1 MLSKVSLK
9 NFKSF
14 EALELPLA
22 PLSILTGANCA
33 GKSTVLQA
41 LLLLRQSATIGE
53 LQNGRLLLNGQLVHI
68 GTGRD
73 LIYSEATDDVIGIGL
88 CDDAEQQIE
97 YLFGY
102 DRYGGALQ
110 SQVSSAAISPA
121 LLDYISNSIWH
132 YVGAE
137 RIGPRRYSLTS
148 DTDVILQRKIGPT
161 GEHVLHYLQYYAEQQ
176 VCAELCLGHES
187 GSYGVPIPLN
197 QMALQ
202 IQTERWL
209 NHISPGLRLKIAE
222 ERGMDLL
229 QMKFAFEGQHTI
241 TPDFRAT
248 NVGFGL
254 SYVLPILVSVLSSK
268 PGGMVILE
276 NPEAHLHPSAQAWMG
291 VLLWRAASAGIQVIV
306 ETHSD
311 HLLNAVR
318 VEVHDGQVDANN
330 CRIHFFHRDEA
341 DRLQFRVTSP
351 HLNAQGKLDRWP
363 VGFFDQWDKAVARLI
378 IPPKR
383 T

>member
-41 LLLLRQSATIGE
+41 LLLLRQSAVVGE
-53 LQNGRLLLNGQLVHI
+53 LKNGRLLLNGHLVHI

-73 LIYSEATDDVIGIGL
+73 LIYSEATEDVIGIGL
-88 CDDAEQQIE
+88 HDDGGQQLE
-97 YLFGY
+97 YHFEY
-102 DRYGGALQ
+102 DRDGGALQ
-110 SQVSSAAISPA
+110 SQVFSANASTV
-121 LLDYISNSIWH
+121 LLHYLSNSIWH

-137 RIGPRRYSLTS
+137 RIGPRRYSHTS
-148 DTDVILQRKIGPT
+148 DSDVILQRKIDPT
-161 GEHVLHYLQYYAEQQ
+161 GEHVLHYLQHYREQP
-176 VCAELCLGHES
+176 VCAELCLAYEPSS
-187 GSYGVPIPLN
+187 GDTSIPVS
-197 QMALQ
+197 QMTLKM
-202 IQTERWL
+202 QTERWL
-209 NHISPGLRLKIAE
+209 NYISPGLRLKIAE

-229 QMKFAFEGQHTI
+229 QMKFQFEGQHTT

-254 SYVLPILVSVLSSK
+254 SYVLPILVSVLSSR
-268 PGGMVILE
+268 PGDLVILE
-276 NPEAHLHPSAQAWMG
+276 NPEAHLHPSAQAWIG
-291 VLLWRAASAGIQVIV
+291 VLLWRAANAGVQVIV

-318 VEVHDGQVDANN
+318 VEVHDGPAGANN
-330 CRIHFFHRDEA
+330 CQIHFFHRDEG
-341 DRLQFRVTSP
+341 DRLKFRVTSP
-351 HLNAQGKLDRWP
+351 QLNARGKLDRWP

-378 IPPKR
+378 TPPKR